1 MHFQLQA
8 ATVQLLRIKFSFFLM
23 PVYWFALSQ
32 INEIDIYKA
41 VWVFF
46 ILHFLV
52 YPASN
57 GYNSDMDKDVDSIGC
72 VEKPLPPSKQLLYAT
87 VLLDALALFA
97 SVFVNFYFV
106 TLVLLY
112 ILASKAYSYRGIR
125 LKRFPIVSYL
135 IAIVFQ
141 GAIVYTMVWSSCGLI
156 NNFTVAWLPAIGS
169 TLIVGSFY
177 PLTQIYQHKQDK
189 ADKVK
194 TISMLLGYKG
204 TFLMATSTIFIALV
218 LIGYYFASNLELDR
232 FLILLICMFPT
243 LVYFLWWYNK
253 VRKNVEAA
261 NFKNTMRMN
270 LIAAICSNAAFLII
284 LIIKE
289 KF

>member
-23 PVYWFALSQ
+23 PIYWFALSQ

>member
-57 GYNSDMDKDVDSIGC
+57 GYNSYMDKDVDSIGC

-112 ILASKAYSYRGIR
+112 ILASKAYSYSGIR
-125 LKRFPIVSYL
+125 LKRFPIGSYL

-232 FLILLICMFPT
+232 FLILLICTFPT

>member
-1 MHFQLQA
+1 MYFKLQA
-8 ATVQLLRIKFSFFLM
+8 STIQLLRIEFSFFLM

-32 INEIDIYKA
+32 INEINTSKA
-41 VWVFF
+41 VVVFS

-57 GYNSDMDKDVDSIGC
+57 GYNSYMDKDKGSIGC
-72 VEKPLPPSKQLLYAT
+72 VEKPLQPTKQLLYAT
-87 VLLDALALFA
+87 VLLDAIA
-97 SVFVNFYFV
+97 VFTSFFINTYFV
-106 TLVLLY
+106 VSLVFY
-112 ILASKAYSYRGIR
+112 ILASKAYSYRKIR

-135 IAIVFQ
+135 LAIVFQ
-141 GAIVYTMVWSSCGLI
+141 GAVVYAMVSNSS
-156 NNFTVAWLPAIGS
+156 NNIHNLAIAWLPAIGI
-169 TLIVGSFY
+169 TLIVGGFY
-177 PLTQIYQHKQDK
+177 PLTQIYQHKQDQ
-189 ADKVK
+189 ADGV
-194 TISMLLGYKG
+194 TTVSMLLGYKG
-204 TFLMATSTIFIALV
+204 TFGLAALMFFAAML

-232 FLILLICMFPT
+232 FIILLICMAPT

-253 VRKNVEAA
+253 VRKQIVEV

-270 LIAAICSNAAFLII
+270 WIAAVCSNAAFIII

>member
-57 GYNSDMDKDVDSIGC
+57 GYNSYMDKDVDSIGC

>member
-1 MHFQLQA
+1 
-8 ATVQLLRIKFSFFLM
+8 M